1 MATVNHQQFMARAI
15 TLGQRG
21 VYTTSPNPNVGCVI
35 VKDGRIVGE
44 GWTAPAGGPHAEIN
58 ALRAAGEKARSAT
71 AYVTLEPCSHHG
83 KTPPCAEALVE
94 AGIGRVVYGMID
106 PNPQVSGR
114 GLDCLR
120 NANID
125 VVGPVMAD
133 QCEALYP
140 GFCKRMRTGM
150 PRVTIKL
157 AMSVDGRTAMAS
169 GESQWI
175 TGSAARQDVQRLRA
189 RSCAIITGIGT
200 VLEDNP
206 SMTVRAEE
214 LGDSVMSHQAL
225 IRQPLRVIVDSN
237 GKLPSDAKIV
247 TLPSNVLAVTCGE
260 QSLAVDSI
268 SLPAETGKVDLL
280 ALLKE
285 LGRRECN
292 DVLVEAG
299 AKLAGA
305 FVELGLAD
313 ELVIYMAPKLLGS
326 NARPLIN
333 LPLDNMAEQVSLDI
347 QDIRM
352 VGDDIRITAKPK

>member
-1 MATVNHQQFMARAI
+1 MTTVNHQQYMARAI
-15 TLGQRG
+15 TLGRRG
-21 VYTTSPNPNVGCVI
+21 LYTTSPNPSVGCVI
-35 VKDGRIVGE
+35 VKDGCIVGE

-58 ALRAAGEKARSAT
+58 ALRAAGKKARSAT

-94 AGIGRVVYGMID
+94 AGIGRVVYGMTD

-125 VVGPVMAD
+125 VVGPVMSG

-175 TGSAARQDVQRLRA
+175 TGAAARQDVQRMRA
-189 RSCAIITGIGT
+189 SSCAIITGIGT
-200 VLEDNP
+200 VLHDDP

-214 LGDSVMSHQAL
+214 LGDSMANQQAL
-225 IRQPLRVIVDSN
+225 IRQPLRVVVDSK
-237 GKLPSDAKIV
+237 GQLPSAAKII
-247 TLPSNVLAVTCGE
+247 TLPGNVLVVTCGE
-260 QSLAVDSI
+260 QRLAVDSI
-268 SLPAETGKVDLL
+268 SLPTETGKVDLL

-299 AKLAGA
+299 SKLAGA
-305 FVELGLAD
+305 FIEQGLVD

-326 NARPLIN
+326 NARPLLS
-333 LPLDNMAEQVSLDI
+333 LPLDHMAEQVALDI